1 MVGKLIGN
9 TDYLN
14 IGLGLASEKN
24 RVFGMDKK
32 GQCVTFGRF
41 SAYLHPHQVK
51 RFLVEAQKT
60 EYGVNIKGTKIT
72 YNDVIRQAKNLSHNE
87 YEIGGVFDKISNG
100 HRLKSQL
107 IT

>member
-1 MVGKLIGN
+1 MVGKPIEN
-9 TDYLN
+9 NDYLN
-14 IGLGLASEKN
+14 IGLGLKSEKN
-24 RVFGMDKK
+24 RVLGMDNK

-51 RFLVEAQKT
+51 RFLVEAKKT
-60 EYGVNIKGTKIT
+60 EYGVNINGTKIT
-72 YNDVIRQAKNLSHNE
+72 YGAVIRQAKNLSHNE
-87 YEIGGVFDKISNG
+87 YEIGHVFDKISHK